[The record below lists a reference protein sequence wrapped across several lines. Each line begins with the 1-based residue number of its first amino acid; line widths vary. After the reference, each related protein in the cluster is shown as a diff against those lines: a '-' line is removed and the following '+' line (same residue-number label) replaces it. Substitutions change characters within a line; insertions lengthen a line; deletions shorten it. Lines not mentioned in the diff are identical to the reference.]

1 MGFFDKIFGRKKDNI
16 NWEETKLSGDAYPAN
31 SISILRVKTKT
42 GKSATGWVNKTYNQ
56 YIYKEFCPWHF
67 LITIDLDDSIVI
79 NNPDLDMGA
88 IQSFFVNGLR
98 KAGVAHIVA
107 RMVTDDGMNIDMYVE
122 NDQPAME
129 YLDKIIADP
138 ARLVSFK
145 YAVTKD
151 PEWQAVNH
159 LMNQ

>member
-1 MGFFDKIFGRKKDNI
+1 MGLFDKIFGSKKN
-16 NWEETKLSGDAYPAN
+16 NTHWEETKLSGDAYPAN
-31 SISILRVKTKT
+31 SISILRMKTKA

-67 LITIDLDDSIVI
+67 LITINLDDSIVI
-79 NNPDLDMGA
+79 NNPDLDMSA
-88 IQSFFVNGLR
+88 IQSFFVDGLR
-98 KAGVAHIVA
+98 KAGIAHIVA

-122 NDQPAME
+122 NDQLAKE
-129 YLDKIIADP
+129 YLDKNIADP

-145 YAVTKD
+145 YEVTKD
-151 PEWQAVNH
+151 PTWEAVDH

>member
-1 MGFFDKIFGRKKDNI
+1 MGLFDKFFGKKKEHID
-16 NWEETKLSGDAYPAN
+16 WEEIKLSGSPYPVN
-31 SISILRVKTKT
+31 SISILRVKTNN

-79 NNPDLDMGA
+79 NNPDLDMGT
-88 IQSFFVNGLR
+88 IQSFFVDGLR
-98 KAGVAHIVA
+98 KAGIAHIVA

-122 NDQPAME
+122 NDQSSMKL
-129 YLDKIIADP
+129 LDKIIADP

-145 YAVTKD
+145 YEVTKD
-151 PEWQAVNH
+151 PKWEAVNH
-159 LMNQ
+159 LMNL